1 LSTEIS
7 IRDLHFSYPV
17 LSPSASLEMNSAEG
31 PVLSRKIRTP
41 ELVRG
46 GTHCDGESISAPSV
60 PSRLSVLKGI
70 DLEVERGEF
79 VSIMG
84 PTGVGKTTLCLA
96 LNGIVPQSTGGTIR
110 GEVVVAG
117 LNTRQHP
124 VPELASQVG
133 IVFQDPESQFFN
145 MTVEDEVAFG
155 PESLGLDPREIRER
169 VDWALAVVGMNPH
182 RHRSPFQLSGGEK
195 QRVAIAAILAMTP
208 RILVLDEPTS
218 GLDPLGKAQVF
229 RVVRELKQRDGMT
242 IVMVEQESEKIA
254 EFSDRVV
261 VLRDGKVALV
271 DTPDRVFSQVELM
284 HEIGLA
290 VPQVSEL
297 AHLFNTRRNASYAFV
312 SLEDAYRALT
322 GSDLLHNCSGG
333 VYQTTHSRVRWPMAA
348 EPLGTQSSKPETQN
362 LVIAVQD
369 LWYRYDGEMTA
380 LRGVDLEIEDGDYVA
395 VIGQNGSGKT
405 TLVKHFNGLLKP
417 TQGRVLVKQETR
429 DTRRETLKD
438 TADLTVGQLAQTVG
452 YVFQNPDHQIFCDT
466 TREELAFGPR
476 NLGLPEAEVRRR
488 VGEALVRF
496 GLEEYADWPPAVL
509 GYGLRRKIGVAA
521 VYTMRPRIF
530 ILDEPTTGLDWQGT
544 MELMELIGEMHRQG
558 HTIILV
564 THDMKLVAGF
574 SQKCLVLRDG
584 WVLAYDDTRA
594 VFKRSEVLRETQI
607 EPSQITLLA
616 KRMVPYGMPDD
627 VLSVDEFYAA
637 YCRPDS

>member
-1 LSTEIS
+1 
-7 IRDLHFSYPV
+7 
-17 LSPSASLEMNSAEG
+17 
-31 PVLSRKIRTP
+31 
-41 ELVRG
+41 
-46 GTHCDGESISAPSV
+46 
-60 PSRLSVLKGI
+60 
-70 DLEVERGEF
+70 
-79 VSIMG
+79 
-84 PTGVGKTTLCLA
+84 
-96 LNGIVPQSTGGTIR
+96 
-110 GEVVVAG
+110 
-117 LNTRQHP
+117 
-124 VPELASQVG
+124 
-133 IVFQDPESQFFN
+133 
-145 MTVEDEVAFG
+145 
-155 PESLGLDPREIRER
+155 
-169 VDWALAVVGMNPH
+169 
-182 RHRSPFQLSGGEK
+182 
-195 QRVAIAAILAMTP
+195 
-208 RILVLDEPTS
+208 
-218 GLDPLGKAQVF
+218 
-229 RVVRELKQRDGMT
+229 
-242 IVMVEQESEKIA
+242 
-254 EFSDRVV
+254 
-261 VLRDGKVALV
+261 
-271 DTPDRVFSQVELM
+271 
-284 HEIGLA
+284 
-290 VPQVSEL
+290 
-297 AHLFNTRRNASYAFV
+297 
-312 SLEDAYRALT
+312 
-322 GSDLLHNCSGG
+322 
-333 VYQTTHSRVRWPMAA
+333 MAA

-369 LWYRYDGEMTA
+369 LWYRYNGEMTA

-417 TQGRVLVKQETR
+417 RRGRVLVKHETR
-429 DTRRETLKD
+429 DTKHETLKD

-488 VGEALVRF
+488 VEEALVRF

-530 ILDEPTTGLDWQGT
+530 ILDEPTTGLDWRGT

-594 VFKRSEVLRETQI
+594 VFKCSEVLRETQI

-616 KRMVPYGMPDD
+616 KRMVPYGMPGD

-637 YCRPDS
+637 YCRLGSYVVGG